1 MPQSQ
6 AATVYDSVV
15 TTDRK
20 SVSKLEQQLVKLKE
34 EAEIGIQQ
42 REDAIKR
49 RDEIIKR
56 HKADSK
62 KAQETISE
70 L

>member
-1 MPQSQ
+1 
-6 AATVYDSVV
+6 VV
-15 TTDRK
+15 TTERK
-20 SVSKLEQQLVKLKE
+20 SATKLEQQLAKLKE

-56 HKADSK
+56 HKVDSK
-62 KAQETISE
+62 KAQDTISE